1 VSVVTA
7 GVAAR
12 GATEQGTGESM
23 ATSKWASVAALAAA
37 CTLVLSA
44 CGDSDSSSTAS
55 GDGSDGGSTGKVGV
69 ILPDATTSPRWE
81 NNDRPSLTKAFDDAG
96 IESDIQNA
104 GGDTA
109 KFGTI
114 CDSMINEGVKV
125 LMIVNLDPDSGAA
138 CLKKATQAGI
148 VSIDY
153 DRLTPGGGASYYV
166 SFDNVKVGELMGQGL
181 QKCLTDDGKDTANII
196 YINGAETDNNAALFK
211 DGYVKAL
218 KAKEDSGDY
227 KLVGDVS
234 GEWDANKAA
243 DAFDGLYTKNDG
255 KIDGIISAN
264 DTMAGGII
272 ARLKANGLAGKVPI
286 TGQDASVEG
295 VQNILAGNQCMTVY
309 KNTDLEADLASKL
322 AIAVINGDQAAADA
336 LATGSVE
343 DPTTHEQVKSA
354 LATPEAIFKNNI
366 KKPFDDGFVTAEDV
380 CTGPYAKMCTQAGIS

>member
-1 VSVVTA
+1 
-7 GVAAR
+7 
-12 GATEQGTGESM
+12 M
-23 ATSKWASVAALAAA
+23 ATSKWAGLAALAAA
-37 CTLVLSA
+37 ATLVLSA
-44 CGDSDSSSTAS
+44 CGSSNSSSTATGDSTNSSAAS
-55 GDGSDGGSTGKVGV
+55 GGKVGV

-81 NNDRPSLTKAFDDAG
+81 NNDRPSLTKAFSDAG
-96 IESDIQNA
+96 IGSDIQNA
-104 GGDTA
+104 GGDTS

-114 CDSMINEGVKV
+114 CDSMINEGVQV

-138 CLKKATQAGI
+138 CLKKATAAGI
-148 VSIDY
+148 TSIDY

-181 QKCLTDDGKDTANII
+181 QKCLTDEGKSTANII

-211 DGYVKAL
+211 DGYAKAL
-218 KAKEDSGDY
+218 KPKIDSGDY

-243 DAFDGLYTKNDG
+243 NAFDGLYTKNNG

-295 VQNILAGNQCMTVY
+295 LQAILAGDQCMTVY
-309 KNTDLEADLASKL
+309 KNTNLEADLASKL
-322 AIAVINGDQAAADA
+322 AIDVIKGDKAAADA
-336 LATGSVE
+336 LASGSVE
-343 DPTTHEQVKSA
+343 DPTTHQQVPSA
-354 LATPEAIFKNNI
+354 LATPEAIFKDNI
-366 KKPFDDGFVTAEDV
+366 KKPFDDGFQKASDV
-380 CTGPYAKMCTQAGIS
+380 CTGAYAKLCTQAGIS

>member
-1 VSVVTA
+1 
-7 GVAAR
+7 
-12 GATEQGTGESM
+12 M
-23 ATSKWASVAALAAA
+23 ATSKWAGLAALAAA
-37 CTLVLSA
+37 ATLALSG
-44 CGDSDSSSTAS
+44 CGSSDSSSTAS
-55 GDGSDGGSTGKVGV
+55 PGGTGSSAATGGKVGV

-81 NNDRPSLTKAFDDAG
+81 NNDRPSLTKAFTDAG
-96 IESDIQNA
+96 IGSDIQNA

-138 CLKKATQAGI
+138 CLKKATAAGI
-148 VSIDY
+148 TSIDY

-181 QKCLTDDGKDTANII
+181 QKCLTDEGKSTANII

-211 DGYVKAL
+211 DGYAKAL
-218 KAKEDSGDY
+218 KPKIDSGDY

-243 DAFDGLYTKNDG
+243 NAFDGLYTKNNG

-295 VQNILAGNQCMTVY
+295 LQAILAGDQCMTVY
-309 KNTDLEADLASKL
+309 KNTNLEADLASKL
-322 AIAVINGDQAAADA
+322 AIDVIKGDKAAADA
-336 LATGSVE
+336 LASGSVE
-343 DPTTHEQVKSA
+343 DPTTHQQVPSA
-354 LATPEAIFKNNI
+354 LATPEAIFKDNI
-366 KKPFDDGFVTAEDV
+366 KKPFDDGFQKASDV
-380 CTGPYAKMCTQAGIS
+380 CTGAYAKLCTQAGIS

>member
-1 VSVVTA
+1 
-7 GVAAR
+7 
-12 GATEQGTGESM
+12 M
-23 ATSKWASVAALAAA
+23 ATSKWAGLAALAAA
-37 CTLVLSA
+37 ATLALSA
-44 CGDSDSSSTAS
+44 CGSSDSSSTAT
-55 GDGSDGGSTGKVGV
+55 GDSSGSTSASGGKVGV

-81 NNDRPSLTKAFDDAG
+81 NNDRPDLTKAFSAAG
-96 IESDIQNA
+96 IDSDIQNA

-114 CDSMINEGVKV
+114 CDSMINEGVQV

-148 VSIDY
+148 TSIDY

-181 QKCLTDDGKDTANII
+181 QKCLTDAGKTKANII
-196 YINGAETDNNAALFK
+196 YINGAETDNNASLFK
-211 DGYVKAL
+211 QGYAQAL
-218 KAKEDSGDY
+218 KPKLDSGDY

-243 DAFDGLYTKNDG
+243 NAFDGLYTKNNG

-295 VQNILAGNQCMTVY
+295 LQSILAGDQCMTVY
-309 KNTDLEADLASKL
+309 KNTALEADLASKL
-322 AIAVINGDQAAADA
+322 AIAVIKGDKAAADA
-336 LATGSVE
+336 LATGKVE
-343 DPTTHEQVKSA
+343 DPTTHQQVPSA

-366 KKPFDDGFVTAEDV
+366 KKPFDDGFVTAADV
-380 CTGPYAKMCTQAGIS
+380 CTGPYAKLCTQAGIS

>member
-1 VSVVTA
+1 
-7 GVAAR
+7 
-12 GATEQGTGESM
+12 M
-23 ATSKWASVAALAAA
+23 ATSKWAGLAALAAA
-37 CTLVLSA
+37 ATLVLSA
-44 CGDSDSSSTAS
+44 CGSSNSSSTATGDSTNSSAAS
-55 GDGSDGGSTGKVGV
+55 GGKVGV

-81 NNDRPSLTKAFDDAG
+81 NNDRPSLTKAFSDAG
-96 IESDIQNA
+96 IGSDIQNA
-104 GGDTA
+104 GGDTS

-114 CDSMINEGVKV
+114 CDSMINEGVQV

-138 CLKKATQAGI
+138 CLKKATAAGI
-148 VSIDY
+148 TSIDY

-181 QKCLTDDGKDTANII
+181 QKCLTDEGKSTANII

-211 DGYVKAL
+211 DGYAKAL
-218 KAKEDSGDY
+218 KPKIDSGDY

-243 DAFDGLYTKNDG
+243 NAFDGLYTKNNG

-295 VQNILAGNQCMTVY
+295 LQAILAGDQCMTVY
-309 KNTDLEADLASKL
+309 KNTNLEADLASKL
-322 AIAVINGDQAAADA
+322 AIDVIKGDKAAADA
-336 LATGSVE
+336 LASGSVE
-343 DPTTHEQVKSA
+343 DPTTHQQVPSA
-354 LATPEAIFKNNI
+354 LATPEAIFKDNI
-366 KKPFDDGFVTAEDV
+366 KKPFDDGFQKASDV
-380 CTGPYAKMCTQAGIS
+380 CTGPYAKLCTQAGIS

>member
-1 VSVVTA
+1 
-7 GVAAR
+7 
-12 GATEQGTGESM
+12 M

-44 CGDSDSSSTAS
+44 CGNSDSSSTAGS
-55 GDGSDGGSTGKVGV
+55 SDGSGSKGKVGV
-69 ILPDATTSPRWE
+69 ILPDDRTGPRWE
-81 NNDRPSLTKAFDDAG
+81 KNARPSLTKAFDDAG

-104 GGDTA
+104 GGDTS

-211 DGYVKAL
+211 SGYVKAL
-218 KAKEDSGDY
+218 KPKISSGDY

-234 GEWDANKAA
+234 GEWDANKAG

-295 VQNILAGNQCMTVY
+295 LQNILAGNQCMTVY

-322 AIAVINGDQAAADA
+322 AIDVINGDQSAADA

-366 KKPFDDGFVTAEDV
+366 KKPFDDGFVKAGDV
-380 CTGPYAKMCTQAGIS
+380 CTGPYAKMCQQAGIS

>member
-1 VSVVTA
+1 
-7 GVAAR
+7 
-12 GATEQGTGESM
+12 M
-23 ATSKWASVAALAAA
+23 ATSKWASLAAVGAVCALAL
-37 CTLVLSA
+37 TA
-44 CGDSDSSSTAS
+44 CGGGSSSTATS
-55 GDGSDGGSTGKVGV
+55 PGSTPAATGKVGV

-81 NNDRPSLTKAFDDAG
+81 NNDRPSLTAAFNAAG
-96 IESDIQNA
+96 VGSDIQNA

-148 VSIDY
+148 TSIDY

-166 SFDNVKVGELMGQGL
+166 SFDNVVVGQLMGEGL
-181 QKCLTDDGKDTANII
+181 QKCLTAEGKSTANII

-211 DGYVKAL
+211 EGYVKAL
-218 KAKEDSGDY
+218 KPKIDSGSY

-243 DAFDGLYTKNDG
+243 NAFDGLYTKNSG

-286 TGQDASVEG
+286 TGQDASVG
-295 VQNILAGNQCMTVY
+295 GLQQILAGNQCMTVY
-309 KNTDLEADLASKL
+309 KNTDLEAGLASKL
-322 AIAVINGDQAAADA
+322 AIDIIKGDKAAADA
-336 LATGSVE
+336 LASGSVE
-343 DPTTHEQVKSA
+343 DPNTHQQVPSA
-354 LATPEAIFKNNI
+354 LATPEAITTDNI
-366 KKPFDDGFVTAEDV
+366 KKVFDDGFQKASDV
-380 CTGPYAKMCTQAGIS
+380 CTGPFAKPCSQAGIS

>member
-1 VSVVTA
+1 
-7 GVAAR
+7 
-12 GATEQGTGESM
+12 M
-23 ATSKWASVAALAAA
+23 ATSKWAGLAAVAAAATLA
-37 CTLVLSA
+37 LSA
-44 CGDSDSSSTAS
+44 CGSSDSSTATGGPS
-55 GDGSDGGSTGKVGV
+55 GGGSSSASGKVGV

-81 NNDRPSLTKAFDDAG
+81 NNDRPDLTKAFSAAG
-96 IESDIQNA
+96 IGSDIQNA

-138 CLKKATQAGI
+138 CLKKASAAGI

-181 QKCLTDDGKDTANII
+181 QKCLTDEGKNTANII
-196 YINGAETDNNAALFK
+196 YINGAETDNNASLFK
-211 DGYVKAL
+211 EGYAKAL
-218 KAKEDSGDY
+218 KPKLDSGDY

-243 DAFDGLYTKNDG
+243 NAFDGLYTKNNG

-286 TGQDASVEG
+286 TGQDASVAG
-295 VQNILAGNQCMTVY
+295 LQSILAGTQCMTVY
-309 KNTDLEADLASKL
+309 KNTALEADLASKL
-322 AIAVINGDQAAADA
+322 AIDVINGDKSAADA
-336 LATGSVE
+336 LASGSVE
-343 DPTTHEQVKSA
+343 DPTTHQQVPSA
-354 LATPEAIFKNNI
+354 LANPEAIFKDNI
-366 KKPFDDGFVTAEDV
+366 KKPFDDGFVSASDV
-380 CTGPYAKMCTQAGIS
+380 CTGQYAKLCSQAGIS

>member
-1 VSVVTA
+1 
-7 GVAAR
+7 
-12 GATEQGTGESM
+12 M

-44 CGDSDSSSTAS
+44 CGSSDSSSSSSAS
-55 GDGSDGGSTGKVGV
+55 GDGGSKGKVGV

-81 NNDRPSLTKAFDDAG
+81 NNDRPDLTKAFTDAG

-114 CDSMINEGVKV
+114 CDSMINEGVQV

-148 VSIDY
+148 TSIDY

-166 SFDNVKVGELMGQGL
+166 SFDNVRVGELMGQGL
-181 QKCLTDDGKDTANII
+181 EKCLTDEGKKTANII

-218 KAKEDSGDY
+218 KPKISSGDY

-243 DAFDGLYTKNDG
+243 NAFDGLYTKNDG
-255 KIDGIISAN
+255 NIDGIISAN

-295 VQNILAGNQCMTVY
+295 LQSILAGTQCMTVY
-309 KNTDLEADLASKL
+309 KNTALEAQLASKL
-322 AIAVINGDQAAADA
+322 AIDVINGDKSAADA
-336 LATGSVE
+336 LASGSVE
-343 DPTTHEQVKSA
+343 DPTTHQQVKSA
-354 LATPEAIFKNNI
+354 LATPEAIFKSNI
-366 KKPFDDGFVTAEDV
+366 KKPFDDGFVTAADV